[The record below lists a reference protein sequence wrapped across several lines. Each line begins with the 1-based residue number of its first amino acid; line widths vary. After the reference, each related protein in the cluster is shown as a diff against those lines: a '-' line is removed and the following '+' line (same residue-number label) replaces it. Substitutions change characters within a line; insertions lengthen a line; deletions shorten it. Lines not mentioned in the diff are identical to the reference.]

1 MYYSYPSKY
10 PVDDPIDV
18 DDSQVDV
25 LLRSPDYDPTVNSQA
40 DSPPVNGILNYP
52 PEYVQQISC

>member
-10 PVDDPIDV
+10 PNDDPIDV

-40 DSPPVNGILNYP
+40 DSPPVNGILNYT
-52 PEYVQQISC
+52 PEYVQ